1 MKGKTFTILIIDDDE
16 IALLLLETI
25 LEEHGYNILKAN
37 NGPEARQ
44 IAGDSIPDLI
54 LSDVEMGEESGF
66 DVCEKLRDDP
76 KTADI
81 PIVFISSLN
90 DTHSIV
96 EGLNIGGWDFIS
108 KPYNKD
114 EVLAR
119 VRNYLKLG
127 HIHKRLIEE
136 TSQRLQQI
144 QDAQQAILIK
154 PEEFPEAKFSVL
166 YQPILEAGGDF
177 YDVFEIN
184 EGSIGYFVSDI
195 SGHDLGASFATSA
208 LKALIRQNSSQ
219 LYTPSETF
227 QIINK
232 ILLSIFKQGQHL
244 TAAFGCLNR
253 KKNEM
258 RLVQAAHLP
267 MFHLNRHDQYR
278 WIESEG
284 DILGVFENGVYKS
297 VRIRVEQGDRLFLF
311 TDGLIESFGKNVR
324 TREQGMQELQTQF
337 IESAG
342 QPLDET
348 VNDVYK
354 AMFNGER
361 KPDDDVLLM
370 AIEV

>member
-1 MKGKTFTILIIDDDE
+1 MIGKTYTILIVDDDP
-16 IALLLLETI
+16 IALILLETI
-25 LEEHGYNILKAN
+25 FDECGYKILKAA
-37 NGPEARQ
+37 NGPDARKIAEA
-44 IAGDSIPDLI
+44 SIPDLI
-54 LSDVEMGEESGF
+54 LSDVEMGDESGF
-66 DVCEKLRDDP
+66 DVCVKLKDNP

-81 PIVFISSLN
+81 PIVFISSRSN
-90 DTHSIV
+90 TDSIV

-108 KPYNKD
+108 KPYNKQ

-127 HIHKRLIEE
+127 YIHQRLIEE

-154 PEEFPEAKFSVL
+154 PEEFPEAGFSVL

-184 EGSIGYFVSDI
+184 EGTIGYFVSDI

-219 LYTPSETF
+219 LYTLSETF
-227 QIINK
+227 KIINK
-232 ILLSIFKQGQHL
+232 ILISIFTQGQHL
-244 TAAFGCLNR
+244 TAAFCCLDR
-253 KKNEM
+253 LKNKM

-267 MFHLNRHDQYR
+267 LFHLSRNKQYQ

-284 DILGVFENGVYKS
+284 DLIGVFENGVYKS
-297 VRIRVEQGDRLFLF
+297 IEVKVESGDRLFMF
-311 TDGLIESFGKNVR
+311 TDGLIESFGKSTR
-324 TREQGMQELQTQF
+324 TREQGLKELQTQF
-337 IESAG
+337 VETAG
-342 QPLDET
+342 RTLSDAIDIIYQ
-348 VNDVYK
+348 
-354 AMFNGER
+354 AMFEGGRE
-361 KPDDDVLLM
+361 PDDDVLLM